1 MREEKYYKINKSKK
15 ICILIVS
22 ILVLIKKNN
31 GYAAITVGGSSQGA
45 YQSIG
50 SCQQKDR
57 TCTILASKFIDY
69 LKAYAGSYVSVKFN
83 YKDSSAWE
91 QDMKPGT
98 WSNDSIDDVN
108 FMIFSGHGYK
118 KGKVCSYNTLHYYNL
133 NSFTDFHPSS
143 NEGMSDAN
151 LTTKEAEWG
160 KSGTATRWV
169 ATYSCNFLNTED
181 SYCRNMMQGIN
192 IMMGFSST
200 MYINSNEGMA
210 LGMDLGLGENI
221 IDSFLADAAKNQN
234 GCLDNEGV
242 AMVIYASAARNDTIY
257 SYAYVNSKPNPIGGS
272 TAYYSITRTIPA
284 K

>member
-15 ICILIVS
+15 ICILLVS

-57 TCTILASKFIDY
+57 TCTILTSKFIDY

-133 NSFTDFHPSS
+133 NSFTDFPSFIKRR
-143 NEGMSDAN
+143 NVRCKFNHKRGGM
-151 LTTKEAEWG
+151 G
-160 KSGTATRWV
+160 KVRNSYEMGC
-169 ATYSCNFLNTED
+169 YIFL
-181 SYCRNMMQGIN
+181 
-192 IMMGFSST
+192 
-200 MYINSNEGMA
+200 
-210 LGMDLGLGENI
+210 
-221 IDSFLADAAKNQN
+221 
-234 GCLDNEGV
+234 
-242 AMVIYASAARNDTIY
+242 
-257 SYAYVNSKPNPIGGS
+257 
-272 TAYYSITRTIPA
+272 
-284 K
+284 